1 MTTLTAESVLEFWF
15 TELTPDQ
22 WFRGGETVDH
32 LVKQRFSS
40 LLDEV
45 RDGQHHSWAD
55 SPEGR
60 LALILVLDQF
70 PRNIYR
76 GTDRSFA
83 YDPKALELTLKG
95 IEEGDDLKLGH
106 DHRAFFY
113 LPLEHSE
120 NIEIQDQSVERYANL
135 VLSVPPE
142 QRDSVRHY
150 LDYAWKHYVI
160 IKQFGRYPHRNAI
173 LERESTAEEAAF
185 LEGPNSSF

>member
-1 MTTLTAESVLEFWF
+1 MTTTTAESVLEFWF
-15 TELTPDQ
+15 SELTPEQ
-22 WFRGGETVDH
+22 WFRGGDTVDH
-32 LVKQRFSS
+32 LVQQRFES
-40 LLDEV
+40 LIEEV
-45 RDGQHHSWAD
+45 RDGQHDGWAD

-76 GTDRSFA
+76 GTSRAFA
-83 YDPKALELTLKG
+83 YDAKALELALRG

-120 NIEIQDQSVERYANL
+120 TLEIQDQSVERYASL

-150 LDYAWKHYVI
+150 LEYAWKHYVI
-160 IKQFGRYPHRNAI
+160 IKRFGRYPHRNAI
-173 LERESTAEEAAF
+173 LERPSTAEESAF
-185 LEGPNSSF
+185 LEGPDSSF